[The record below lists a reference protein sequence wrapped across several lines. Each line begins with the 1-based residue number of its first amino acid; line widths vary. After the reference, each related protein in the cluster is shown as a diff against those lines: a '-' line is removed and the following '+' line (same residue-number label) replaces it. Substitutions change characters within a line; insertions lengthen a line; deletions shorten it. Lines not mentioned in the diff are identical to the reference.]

1 MAERIISPQRYPLGF
16 LIKSNMDVKLSEL
29 KQNSSNPRKITDF
42 YLSKLIESI
51 LSFPEML
58 KLRPIVV
65 RNQTII
71 GGNQR
76 YRALIKISSYSIDE
90 IEDILFENY
99 KYQNLSNKE
108 QDKILSFWK
117 KWLPKPIVQI
127 KNADEF
133 TDNEEKQFVIKDNIN
148 FGEDD
153 LDVLK
158 VNFDIEDVESYAGGI
173 DQLAYDFDDA
183 INDENIEIDPV
194 KLNKLKCGYIES
206 VLSKDE
212 YEWLTNRYN
221 DYSGNLEMF
230 IKEVLLCK

>member
-127 KNADEF
+127 KNADE
-133 TDNEEKQFVIKDNIN
+133 
-148 FGEDD
+148 
-153 LDVLK
+153 
-158 VNFDIEDVESYAGGI
+158 VESYAGGI